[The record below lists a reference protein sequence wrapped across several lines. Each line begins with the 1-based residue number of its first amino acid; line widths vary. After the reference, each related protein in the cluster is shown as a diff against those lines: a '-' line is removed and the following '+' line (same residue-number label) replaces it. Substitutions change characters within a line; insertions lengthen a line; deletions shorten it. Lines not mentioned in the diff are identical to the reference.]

1 MEASKNKLGGS
12 GDLVS
17 KDGGSAT
24 SQYEIGNN
32 LNLNPLETGDS
43 SLVGYWNFEEGPNST
58 STDRS
63 GYGNHGAW
71 NGTSTAQ
78 QHYVAGKVGSYSGY
92 FNGSG
97 DRIVIP
103 ATSSLQL
110 GSGTITLSFL
120 INVSA
125 WSTWQGVFVGGGVSG
140 VPGYGAGLH
149 SNGLNMNYS
158 IYGPSGGNQA
168 FAIDGPIQNQWLHVV
183 VVFDVTNRYIKV
195 YKDGVMVSN
204 NPISNPGDVQNS
216 QANFI
221 IGSYSYLGGS
231 NLSGYL
237 DDIRVYNRTLSAAEI
252 SALYNATK

>member
-1 MEASKNKLGGS
+1 MGHIASAPTVRVQDAEYSNFIA
-12 GDLVS
+12 VS
-17 KDGGSAT
+17 
-24 SQYEIGNN
+24 
-32 LNLNPLETGDS
+32 
-43 SLVGYWNFEEGPNST
+43 
-58 STDRS
+58 
-63 GYGNHGAW
+63 
-71 NGTSTAQ
+71 
-78 QHYVAGKVGSYSGY
+78 
-92 FNGSG
+92 
-97 DRIVIP
+97 
-103 ATSSLQL
+103 
-110 GSGTITLSFL
+110 
-120 INVSA
+120 
-125 WSTWQGVFVGGGVSG
+125 VGGGVSG